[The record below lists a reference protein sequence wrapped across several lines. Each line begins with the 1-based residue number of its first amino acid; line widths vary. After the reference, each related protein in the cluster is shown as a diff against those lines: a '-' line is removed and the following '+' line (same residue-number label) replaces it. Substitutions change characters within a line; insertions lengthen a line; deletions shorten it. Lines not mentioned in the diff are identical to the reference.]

1 MDAAKASGAEPTVWR
16 GILFF
21 LAAWAVVPN
30 IDVAAKLL
38 GQWGYPV
45 LLAVWARF
53 AFSLLILSPALL
65 TRRRSIFMPPPD
77 ARMHVFRGVLL
88 VLATFG
94 FFLGLRTMAIAD
106 ALAAYFVYPFLVTAL
121 SPIFLGERPGWRRWT
136 AVGFGFLGSLIVIRP
151 TMDGVPMGTLYVL
164 GAAVAFA
171 GYNLL
176 TRGLSRQADPWQT
189 LTFQSLVGFAVT
201 SLALPWIW
209 QAPDLPGLGLMLMLG
224 AAATLG
230 HYLLIRA
237 YTLAP
242 APVLAPFAYFEIV
255 MATILGYL
263 VFGDFPDRWTWAG
276 VAVIVAS
283 GIVIAIRE
291 RKAPSDTQA

>member
-1 MDAAKASGAEPTVWR
+1 VDAAKAPTADAATWR

-21 LAAWAVVPN
+21 LAAWTVVPN

-53 AFSLLILSPALL
+53 AMSLVILSPALL
-65 TRRRSIFMPPPD
+65 TRRRTIFTAPPD
-77 ARMHVFRGVLL
+77 ARMHVLRAALL
-88 VLATFG
+88 AVATFG
-94 FFLGLRTMAIAD
+94 FFLGLKTMSIAD
-106 ALAAYFVYPFLVTAL
+106 ALATYFVYPFLVTAL
-121 SPIFLGERPGWRRWT
+121 SPLFLGERPGWRRWT
-136 AVGFGFLGSLIVIRP
+136 AVGFGFVGSLIVIRP
-151 TMDGVPMGTLYVL
+151 TLAGVPAGTLYVL
-164 GAAVAFA
+164 GAALAFA

-189 LTFQSLVGFAVT
+189 LTFQSLVGFAIT
-201 SLALPWIW
+201 SVALPWIW
-209 QAPDLPGLGLMLMLG
+209 QAPDLPALGLMLMLG

-237 YTLAP
+237 YMLAP

-255 MATILGYL
+255 VATALGYL

-276 VAVIVAS
+276 VAVIAVS
-283 GIVIAIRE
+283 GIVIALRE
-291 RKAPSDTQA
+291 RRAPSDTQA